1 MKNKKKVYIDTY
13 ESIYPIVLVV
23 ANEYATAKDLN
34 KYFRWGDG
42 EDILDTEIGNCK
54 GCVVKVVRRSDNAK
68 VLLVKLNY
76 AEGKDKKLD
85 AMLTAVH
92 EAGHVILT
100 TYNHIEDKICSDD
113 TKQEPFCYYLEWITK
128 CIYITMSKK

>member
-13 ESIYPIVLVV
+13 ESIYPILLVV

-34 KYFRWGDG
+34 KYFKWGDG
-42 EDILDTEIGNCK
+42 EDILDKEIDGCK
-54 GCVVKVVRRSDNAK
+54 GCVIKVVRRSDNSK

-85 AMLTAVH
+85 AILTAVH
-92 EAGHVILT
+92 EAGHVVLT
-100 TYNHIEDKICSDD
+100 TYNHIEDTICSNDN
-113 TKQEPFCYYLEWITK
+113 KQEPFCYYLQWVTK
-128 CIYITMSKK
+128 CIYTTMSKK

>member
-34 KYFRWGDG
+34 KYFKWGDG
-42 EDILDTEIGNCK
+42 EDILDKEIDGCK
-54 GCVVKVVRRSDNAK
+54 GCVIKVVRRSDNSK

-76 AEGKDKKLD
+76 LEGKDKKLD
-85 AMLTAVH
+85 AILLAVH
-92 EAGHVILT
+92 EAGHVVLT
-100 TYNHIEDKICSDD
+100 TYNHIEDTICSNDN
-113 TKQEPFCYYLEWITK
+113 KQEPFCYYLQWVTK
-128 CIYITMSKK
+128 CIYTTMSKK

>member
-13 ESIYPIVLVV
+13 ESIYPILLVV

-42 EDILDTEIGNCK
+42 EDILDKEIDDCK
-54 GCVVKVVRRSDNAK
+54 GCVIKVVRRSDNSK

-76 AEGKDKKLD
+76 LEGKDKKLD
-85 AMLTAVH
+85 AILTAVH
-92 EAGHVILT
+92 EAGHVVLT
-100 TYNHIEDKICSDD
+100 TYNHIEDTICSNDN
-113 TKQEPFCYYLEWITK
+113 KQEPFCYYLQWVTK
-128 CIYITMSKK
+128 CIYTTMSKK

>member
-13 ESIYPIVLVV
+13 ESIYPILLVV

-42 EDILDTEIGNCK
+42 EDILDTEIGGCT
-54 GCVVKVVRRSDNAK
+54 GCVIKVVRRSDNAK
-68 VLLVKLNY
+68 VLLVKLNH
-76 AEGKDKKLD
+76 AKGKDKKLD
-85 AMLTAVH
+85 AILIAVH

-100 TYNHIEDKICSDD
+100 TYKHIEDTICSDD

-128 CIYITMSKK
+128 CIYTTMSKK

>member
-13 ESIYPIVLVV
+13 ESIYPILLVV

-42 EDILDTEIGNCK
+42 EDILDTEIGN
-54 GCVVKVVRRSDNAK
+54 
-68 VLLVKLNY
+68 
-76 AEGKDKKLD
+76 
-85 AMLTAVH
+85 
-92 EAGHVILT
+92 
-100 TYNHIEDKICSDD
+100 SDD

-128 CIYITMSKK
+128 CIYTTMSKK